1 MCACT
6 TESPCCAPETSQ
18 GKYMSI
24 KYMLIK
30 KTGEAK
36 ESPEHT
42 HIPCNQFFIPPE
54 GSIYIGTLV
63 TSINN
68 N

>member
-1 MCACT
+1 MYNWITLLC
-6 TESPCCAPETSQ
+6 PWNIIRQ
-18 GKYMSI
+18 IYVNKIYVN
-24 KYMLIK
+24 K